1 MARQIMV
8 EQTGD
13 DGYDPV
19 EVCEFRLPGD
29 GTVELVT
36 DDGLELLAFRDDV
49 ASSVEELARLVC
61 EEVAGGD
68 ETIYC
73 PEKDVILNDVE

>member
-1 MARQIMV
+1 MRTILV
-8 EQTGD
+8 EQATD
-13 DGYDPV
+13 DGYEPV

-36 DDGLELLAFRDDV
+36 SDGYERLAFAAAVADD
-49 ASSVEELARLVC
+49 AEELARLVC

-68 ETIYC
+68 ATIFD
-73 PEKDVILNDVE
+73 PDKPLILTER